1 MNKNL
6 ILEMAENSFIFLYMD
21 NYKHNYRL
29 CCIANR
35 TFLDEPS
42 VDKVTSFASISKHD
56 PNHPKKPCYGSWEID
71 IAGANRGTGMELL
84 IEFMSMQDVEY
95 VMCDRESLSHDAQIA
110 WQRVIGGMKANSVK
124 LDNYLNPQTPEEE
137 DDCMTYELKFGLDN
151 PFDYVI
157 KVPPVTGQL
166 QHINVNEYFA
176 DDPRKLK
183 LINDQMRK
191 KFNQEFVAMVKRG
204 L

>member
-6 ILEMAENSFIFLYMD
+6 ILENVENSFVFLYKD
-21 NYKHNYRL
+21 TQFNTRL

-35 TFLDEPS
+35 TFLDEPK
-42 VDKVTSFASISKHD
+42 VDKVVSFAMISKHD

-71 IAGANRGTGMELL
+71 YAGADRGTGMELL

-95 VMCDRESLSHDAQIA
+95 VMCDRQSLSDDAKIA
-110 WQRVIGGMKANSVK
+110 WQRIVNGMKSNTVK
-124 LDNYLNPQTPEEE
+124 LDNFMNPQTPEEE

-157 KVPPVTGQL
+157 KVPPITGQL
-166 QHINVNEYFA
+166 QHVDINEYFA
-176 DDPRKLK
+176 DDPKKRGLA
-183 LINDQMRK
+183 DGQMRK
-191 KFNQEFVAMVKRG
+191 KFNQAFAAMIKRDM
-204 L
+204 